1 MDPLDGAAIS
11 EEIDWKWGLLSISG
25 NSTIVKL
32 RKKDFLTYLKMNLA
46 SLIGSEFDLVRVTSI
61 SYTPGVLVNVSLDW
75 SLQKRILKSLKSLA
89 SHNDTLLDLSGEHF
103 NLTEYVPMD
112 EILRPKALSPLEG
125 STNVG
130 GAAAADPRQMQTLI
144 YLIIG
149 ITIAFI
155 LTSTLIFSVCHCI
168 KASASQNN
176 QDSKLVSNQQ
186 ELVANIAI
194 DEAESRNSTFQ
205 RRRNSNFQRQ
215 SYLQQ
220 SPMTEET
227 ISLEE
232 FDQQHRR

>member
-1 MDPLDGAAIS
+1 MDPLDGAAMEIS
-11 EEIDWKWGLLSISG
+11 VDIDWKWGLLSISG

-125 STNVG
+125 SSNVG
-130 GAAAADPRQMQTLI
+130 GATAGDYQS
-144 YLIIG
+144 G
-149 ITIAFI
+149 FI
-155 LTSTLIFSVCHCI
+155 L
-168 KASASQNN
+168 
-176 QDSKLVSNQQ
+176 
-186 ELVANIAI
+186 
-194 DEAESRNSTFQ
+194 
-205 RRRNSNFQRQ
+205 RQ
-215 SYLQQ
+215 KDNW
-220 SPMTEET
+220 
-227 ISLEE
+227 SL
-232 FDQQHRR
+232 DN

>member
-1 MDPLDGAAIS
+1 MDPIDGAL

-32 RKKDFLTYLKMNLA
+32 RKKDFITYLKMNLA
-46 SLIGSEFDLVRVTSI
+46 SLIGSEYDLVRVTSI

-125 STNVG
+125 SAG
-130 GAAAADPRQMQTLI
+130 HADPDPRQMQTLI

-149 ITIAFI
+149 ITIGKI
-155 LTSTLIFSVCHCI
+155 I
-168 KASASQNN
+168 
-176 QDSKLVSNQQ
+176 
-186 ELVANIAI
+186 
-194 DEAESRNSTFQ
+194 
-205 RRRNSNFQRQ
+205 
-215 SYLQQ
+215 
-220 SPMTEET
+220 
-227 ISLEE
+227 
-232 FDQQHRR
+232 